1 VESELKKDKPENGKV
16 YRLTGGP
23 DEPSIARGDKWSES
37 VVLVEV
43 EMPPWGGRKENKE
56 NKENKESE

>member
-1 VESELKKDKPENGKV
+1 MAECELKKDKPENGKV
-16 YRLTGGP
+16 YRLTGAP
-23 DEPSIARGDKWSES
+23 DVPSIARGDKWRES

-56 NKENKESE
+56 NKESE